1 MEKKIV
7 LIGDSKRFMVNAI
20 LKGLEK
26 DDYEVTVIRP
36 DVTDIS
42 HMENHLQI
50 YVMYLED
57 DVNEEL
63 LVFLK
68 DSIDDREI
76 QLFLIGN
83 PEELDA
89 VYHFI
94 PKEKI
99 TAGLSRPLNIKELT
113 DRLDCAL
120 SAESKRQ
127 EQKRILVVDDDGTML
142 RTIKTWL
149 SSKYRVF
156 MASSGMNAITFLAK
170 NPVDLILLD
179 YEMPVLNGKQV
190 LEMIRSEKD
199 FESIP
204 IMFLTSCNDRN
215 VVMDIARLKPEGYLL
230 KTMGPEQIIAEVDTF
245 FAEKKAEKI

>member
-94 PKEKI
+94 PREKI

-142 RTIKTWL
+142 RTIKSWL

-179 YEMPVLNGKQV
+179 YEMPVASGPQV
-190 LEMIRSEKD
+190 LEMIRSEPATS
-199 FESIP
+199 SIP
-204 IMFLTSCNDRN
+204 VMFLTSKSDRESVLK
-215 VVMDIARLKPEGYLL
+215 VVSLKPEKYLL
-230 KTMGPEQIIAEVDTF
+230 KTMPPEELIANIDDF
-245 FAEKKAEKI
+245 FEKNR

>member
-156 MASSGMNAITFLAK
+156 MANSGMNAITFLAK

>member
-127 EQKRILVVDDDGTML
+127 VQKRILVVDDDGTML

-156 MASSGMNAITFLAK
+156 MANSGMNAITFLAK
-170 NPVDLILLD
+170 NYFYILASF
-179 YEMPVLNGKQV
+179 Y
-190 LEMIRSEKD
+190 
-199 FESIP
+199 
-204 IMFLTSCNDRN
+204 
-215 VVMDIARLKPEGYLL
+215 
-230 KTMGPEQIIAEVDTF
+230 
-245 FAEKKAEKI
+245 

>member
-1 MEKKIV
+1 MDKKIV

-26 DDYEVTVIRP
+26 DGYDVIIIRP
-36 DVTDIS
+36 DVTDVS
-42 HMENHLQI
+42 HMENDLTV

-57 DVNEEL
+57 DINEEL

-83 PEELDA
+83 PEELEE

-94 PKEKI
+94 PREKI
-99 TAGLSRPLNIKELT
+99 AAGLSRPLNIKELT
-113 DRLDCAL
+113 ERLDGVL
-120 SAESKRQ
+120 STESLRQ

-156 MASSGMNAITFLAK
+156 MANSGMNAITFLAK

-179 YEMPVLNGKQV
+179 YEMPVASGPQV
-190 LEMIRSEKD
+190 LEMIRSEPSTS
-199 FESIP
+199 SIP
-204 IMFLTSCNDRN
+204 VMFLTSKSDRESVLK
-215 VVMDIARLKPEGYLL
+215 VVSLKPEKYLL
-230 KTMGPEQIIAEVDTF
+230 KTMPPEELIANIDSF
-245 FAEKKAEKI
+245 FEKNN